1 MKRVPNNISEAN
13 IRILVIDQDPKS
25 FRSIEKIAYLMPI
38 STVFYVCNDTREGS
52 LILEKI
58 EENLFPNILIV
69 DLDENTVENLQFVRK
84 LRSRPATSDLPVLG
98 FAAGTDEQTANAAYQ
113 RGIEDILSKD
123 DSREVIRANIEI
135 LFAHWFEHSEIYF
148 VE

>member
-1 MKRVPNNISEAN
+1 
-13 IRILVIDQDPKS
+13 
-25 FRSIEKIAYLMPI
+25 MPI
-38 STVFYVCNDTREGS
+38 STVFYVCDNTREGS

-58 EENLFPNILIV
+58 EKNLFPNILIV

-84 LRSRPATSDLPVLG
+84 LRSRSATSDLPVLG
-98 FAAGTDEQTANAAYQ
+98 FADGRDEQTANAAYQ

-123 DSREVIRANIEI
+123 DSREVMRANIEI
-135 LFAHWFEHSEIYF
+135 LFAHWFKHSEIYF